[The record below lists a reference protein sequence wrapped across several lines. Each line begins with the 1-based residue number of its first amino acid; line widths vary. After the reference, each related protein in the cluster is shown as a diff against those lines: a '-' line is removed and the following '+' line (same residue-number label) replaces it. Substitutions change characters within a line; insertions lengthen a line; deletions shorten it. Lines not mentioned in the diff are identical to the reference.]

1 MYGKHY
7 YPPHKGGKVGSNA
20 ISDTMIDTAKLISE
34 TKMVGRFGLTALWHP
49 ANYPDANLDE
59 LINGG
64 YGLRVACN
72 IEGTRYPFLF
82 HESQVT
88 RVDK

>member
-1 MYGKHY
+1 
-7 YPPHKGGKVGSNA
+7 
-20 ISDTMIDTAKLISE
+20 MIDTAKLISE